1 MNDKIFI
8 ANDLDLNLLD
18 KESLKICC
26 DFNLLIYTEFPKLV
40 VYLFQNNKFH
50 EWLDS
55 NNIDFDNHKII
66 KSLINAIKLR
76 TLNISGELIIKEIN
90 LLDKDLWISIVEQ
103 FLPGEESLNKKIRNY
118 NNSEIIIRRKR
129 TIKKISNK
137 SVFIDKGKDVC
148 ISI

>member
-26 DFNLLIYTEFPKLV
+26 DFNLLVYTEFPKLV

-55 NNIDFDNHKII
+55 NNIDSDNHKII

-103 FLPGEESLNKKIRNY
+103 FLPGEESLNRKIRNY

-129 TIKKISNK
+129 SIKKISNK